1 MFPILVLWENLN
13 DFEVTEEV
21 FLIKNAPE
29 YIKEKKLKEGGFF
42 IYNRLEEKAKMF
54 IFYHK
59 EGKLYIE
66 RKMEK

>member
-1 MFPILVLWENLN
+1 MFPILVSWEELK
-13 DFEVTEEV
+13 DFEVAEEV
-21 FLIKNAPE
+21 FLMKNAPE

-42 IYNRLEEKAKMF
+42 IYNRLEQKTKMF